1 VSAAVSPRPPIAA
14 AAAAVAPGPMLGRP
28 GREAG
33 AADQADPWAGEPRPA
48 PGEGPIPT
56 VVVVGSAA
64 RDIDEADPRGWRL
77 GGSVTYGAL
86 TLARL
91 GLRVGVVIGVDAAA
105 AGARELD
112 LLREAGAEL
121 QLVPLPSG
129 PVYQLHDF
137 PDHRELR
144 CEEPGSPLPVASLP
158 SSWRAA
164 PAWYMGPVAD
174 ELPDGWAAIPPG
186 AIVAVGWQG
195 LLRDLQPGAEVHH
208 RPASPRALL
217 RRADIVSVSVQDV
230 DPSTDLRS
238 LLRFLRPGAICTL
251 TRGEHG
257 GLAIAVRPGA
267 PRMCR
272 YRAVHVPA
280 APDPTGAGDAFLAGL
295 LAARIVPALAG
306 RNPQLSTALRFAA
319 AVAAAHVAA
328 STGLDGVPTLEVV
341 RALIGESAAG

>member
-1 VSAAVSPRPPIAA
+1 VVSSHAGPAHLVYGPPPAPPGAAVHARA
-14 AAAAVAPGPMLGRP
+14 
-28 GREAG
+28 
-33 AADQADPWAGEPRPA
+33 EPRLGFDDGSP
-48 PGEGPIPT
+48 PT

-86 TLARL
+86 VLARL
-91 GLRVGVVIGVDAAA
+91 GLRVGVVMGVDAEAA
-105 AGARELD
+105 EARELD

-121 QLVPLPSG
+121 ELVRLPAG

-144 CEEPGSPLPVASLP
+144 CEDPGSALPVASLP
-158 SSWRAA
+158 PSWRRA
-164 PAWYMGPVAD
+164 PAWYLGPVAD

-195 LLRDLQPGAEVHH
+195 LLRDLERGAPVHH

-217 RRADIVSVSVQDV
+217 RRADIVSLSVQDV
-230 DPSTDLRS
+230 EPSTDVRGLLQ
-238 LLRFLRPGAICTL
+238 LLRAGAICTL

-257 GLAIAVRPGA
+257 GLAIAVRPGV
-267 PRMCR
+267 PRMRR
-272 YRAVHVPA
+272 YRAVHVQA

-295 LAARIVPALAG
+295 LAARIAPALAG
-306 RNPQLSTALRFAA
+306 RSPHLSTALRFAA

-328 STGLDGVPTLEVV
+328 SAGLDGVPTLEAV
-341 RALIGESAAG
+341 RALIRESAEG

>member
-1 VSAAVSPRPPIAA
+1 
-14 AAAAVAPGPMLGRP
+14 MLGGP
-28 GREAG
+28 GLEAG
-33 AADQADPWAGEPRPA
+33 AAGPAGLLAAEPRPA
-48 PGEGPIPT
+48 RGEGPVPT

-91 GLRVGVVIGVDAAA
+91 GIRVGVVMGVDAAA
-105 AGARELD
+105 SEARELD

-121 QLVPLPSG
+121 HLVRLPAG

-144 CEEPGSPLPVASLP
+144 CEEPGDPLPVASLP

-195 LLRDLQPGAEVHH
+195 LLRDLERGAEVHH
-208 RPASPRALL
+208 RPASARALL
-217 RRADIVSVSVQDV
+217 RRADMVSVSVQDV

-238 LLRFLRPGAICTL
+238 LLRFLRAGAICTL
-251 TRGEHG
+251 THGEHG
-257 GLAIAVRPGA
+257 GLAIAVRPA
-267 PRMCR
+267 TPRMCR
-272 YRAVHVPA
+272 YPAVHVPV

-306 RNPQLSTALRFAA
+306 RNPQLATALRFAA
-319 AVAAAHVAA
+319 RVAAAHVAA
-328 STGLDGVPTLEVV
+328 SSGLDGVPTLEMVK
-341 RALIGESAAG
+341 ALIRRSAPG